1 MFTIVE
7 SIFYGIVYTGIFFIS
22 MKSGEIILKKI
33 FK

>member
-1 MFTIVE
+1 MFTITQ
-7 SIFYGIVYTGIFFIS
+7 SIFYGFVYVGIFFIS